1 MEICTELNTT
11 TERIWKEFYAKL
23 KRFIIKHVSNVDTA
37 EDILQKVF
45 IKIYSHLDTLREE
58 KKLQNWI
65 YKVTRNAIIDYYRS
79 QKPRAKLPETL
90 SSLQDSVNVE
100 AKNELNQCIRN
111 LVNNLPHKY
120 KEALI
125 FTEYQGL
132 TQKEMAQN
140 LGISLSGAKSRV
152 QRAKRKLKNILL
164 ERCQKELSQWGI
176 PVDYCPECICCPE

>member
-1 MEICTELNTT
+1 MEIYTDLNTK

-45 IKIYSHLDTLREE
+45 IKIHSHIDTLKEE

-79 QKPRAKLPETL
+79 QKPIAKLPETL
-90 SSLQDSVNVE
+90 SATPDPVKDE
-100 AKNELNQCIRN
+100 TKNELNQCIKN
-111 LVNNLPHKY
+111 LVNNLPDKHR
-120 KEALI
+120 EALI
-125 FTEYQGL
+125 LTEYQGL
-132 TQKEMAQN
+132 NQKEMAQN

-164 ERCQKELSQWGI
+164 ERCQEELGQWGI
-176 PVDYCPECICCPE
+176 SVDHCPECICCSE